1 MKEKLIQL
9 IGSLTKSL
17 ATFSFGY
24 MKGRLDAK
32 RKLKEDN
39 QHIIDML
46 NDK

>member
-9 IGSLTKSL
+9 IGSWTKGL

-24 MKGRLDAK
+24 IKGRLDEK
-32 RKLKEDN
+32 KKLKEDN